1 MGADVVAHDSN
12 APISTQGDVLE
23 GSLNK
28 GKLILTG
35 NVEIRQDDTLMKSD
49 TAEVFSKAG
58 TTTPERA
65 VAKGRV
71 SILKRPNPRVPE
83 IRAVADE
90 LEYFVEDRRVILKGK
105 PKIWRGKELLQGEVI
120 ELALDTGDIRIRS
133 ARSILDPRTQQEF
146 SNSGGGNP
154 K

>member
-1 MGADVVAHDSN
+1 LGADVVAHDSN

-90 LEYFVEDRRVILKGK
+90 LEYFVE
-105 PKIWRGKELLQGEVI
+105 LLQGEVI

>member
-90 LEYFVEDRRVILKGK
+90 LEYFVE
-105 PKIWRGKELLQGEVI
+105 LLQGEVI